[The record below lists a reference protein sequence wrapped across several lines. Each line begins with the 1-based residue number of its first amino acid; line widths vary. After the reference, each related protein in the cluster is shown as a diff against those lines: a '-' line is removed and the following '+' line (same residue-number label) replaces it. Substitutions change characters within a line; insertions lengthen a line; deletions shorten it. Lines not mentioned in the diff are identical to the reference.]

1 MRSFLHSR
9 LASFLGLLPLLAVG
23 LLLAG
28 CDSAGPAGGDDNGDE
43 DIEVP
48 SSYTFDS
55 RFVEGESAV
64 AYPGQVTRNLLIA
77 DLKFQTDDLGAAG
90 ASPADNL
97 KRRYTESSE
106 NLDDLDI
113 LTPQKR
119 GFTAAEGQKNYG
131 DIAEEKTL
139 QGKAT
144 SPYANDIQLIAS
156 AELPITGSNDVTAD
170 ALIVDYLNRMQS
182 NSQDDSQLG
191 TPAVYTTDEGV
202 NMSQIVNKLLLGAV
216 AYSQGTDKYL
226 DDVLN
231 TDDSPNSQD
240 GDNPYTTLGHVW
252 DEAFGYFGAPR
263 DYNAP
268 GVFYDDSGKITNS
281 ADRNGDGHI
290 DLAREFMYT
299 WADYAVDRGTV
310 NGIGFHETAFQAFR
324 EGRTAII
331 NEASID
337 ELRSHRDDARAAW
350 EKVVAA
356 NVVHYLNS
364 MEGDLSGLSDD
375 DTITREALGDD
386 TVQELNEHWSETKP
400 FAWALQYNPDKQI
413 SDSALQTLHE
423 ELGPA
428 PPYGDTKSEAVTS
441 IDAAKDVIEQ
451 AFGFPSENMSDW

>member
-1 MRSFLHSR
+1 MQQVFFPR
-9 LASFLGLLPLLAVG
+9 LASLLVLTSLLATG
-23 LLLAG
+23 LFLAG
-28 CDSAGPAGGDDNGDE
+28 CDSTGSSNSGDPPPD

-55 RFVEGESAV
+55 RFVDGESAV

-77 DLKFQTDDLGAAG
+77 DLKFQTDDLGASG
-90 ASPADNL
+90 ASPASAL
-97 KRRYTESSE
+97 KRRYAENSE

-119 GFTAAEGQKNYG
+119 GFTAADAQENYG
-131 DIAEEKTL
+131 DIAEGKSL
-139 QGKAT
+139 KGKAT
-144 SPYANDIQLIAS
+144 SPYASNRTLIAS
-156 AELPITGSNDVTAD
+156 SALPITGNSDVTAD

-182 NSQDDSQLG
+182 NSQDDSKLG

-231 TDDSPNSQD
+231 TDDSPNTQD
-240 GDNPYTTLGHVW
+240 GNNPYTTLGHVW
-252 DEAFGYFGAPR
+252 DEAYGYFGAPR

-268 GVFYDDSGKITNS
+268 GVYYDDNGLITNS
-281 ADRNGDGHI
+281 DDRDGDGQI
-290 DLAREFMYT
+290 DLEKEFMYT

-337 ELRSHRDDARAAW
+337 EIRSHRDDARAAW

-356 NVVHYLNS
+356 NVVHYMNS
-364 MEGDLSGLSDD
+364 MKGDLSGLDD
-375 DTITREALGDD
+375 NDTITKDNVDTEA
-386 TVQELNEHWSETKP
+386 LNEHWSEAKP
-400 FAWALQYNPDKQI
+400 FAWALQYNPDKMI
-413 SDSALQTLHE
+413 SESQLATVHE
-423 ELGPA
+423 KLGA
-428 PPYGDTKSEAVTS
+428 SPPYGDVKSEVVTTLEE
-441 IDAAKDVIEQ
+441 AKNEIQ
-451 AFGFPSENMSDW
+451 SAYGFPDANMENW